1 MPHFKYPV
9 FEELYKK
16 DFFIEEATL
25 REILAL
31 GKEAA
36 APELEKIIQDV
47 LDHFDPEWPGDQEPA
62 EESWY
67 RHFYF
72 LHALFLLDELDA
84 QESLPLLFK
93 LLRKGHAFL
102 EYWFGDNV
110 YEEVPDLFTKL
121 GRNQLP
127 ALMEGIN
134 DPTLSLY
141 SRNLLNAALI
151 QIAALHPD
159 KRPAIIAFYR
169 EYLRSILREA
179 DRIEEAFPE
188 DQDESYGHDIYTYLG
203 FLFSDLEKIN
213 AVEVEDEIRQCHRQ
227 GLVDESI
234 TGGEEDIDF
243 WEETVIMH
251 DSIFDRYEAFK
262 QWPGDDSP
270 FNPDAEN
277 IRRKKAMEKEKER
290 QQREKLQQKQAE
302 KDRLAQKYA
311 PQPLAKAGPKVE
323 RNDPCPCGS
332 GKKYK
337 KCCMP

>member
-1 MPHFKYPV
+1 MLHFKYPV

-16 DFFIEEATL
+16 DFFIDEAPL

-36 APELEKIIQDV
+36 APELEKIVNDV
-47 LDHFDPEWPGDQEPA
+47 LDHFDLDLPDGKEPA
-62 EESWY
+62 EGDWY

-72 LHALFLLDELDA
+72 LHALYLLEELDA
-84 QESLPLLFK
+84 EESLPLLLK
-93 LLRKGHAFL
+93 LLRKDHEFL
-102 EYWFGDNV
+102 EYWFGDNL
-110 YEEVPDLFTKL
+110 YEEVPDMISKL

-127 ALMEGIN
+127 ALMEAVN
-134 DPTLSLY
+134 DSGLSLH
-141 SRNLLNAALI
+141 SRNLIDKALV
-151 QIAALHPD
+151 QIAALHPG
-159 KRPAIIAFYR
+159 KRPDIIGFYR
-169 EYLRSILREA
+169 QYLRNVLRQA
-179 DRIEEAFPE
+179 DTIEEVYPE
-188 DQDESYGHDIYTYLG
+188 DQDESYGLDIYTYLA
-203 FLFSDLEKIN
+203 FLLSDLEKIN
-213 AVEVEDEIRQCHRQ
+213 AIELESEIRQCHRQ

-243 WEETVIMH
+243 REETRVPPGN
-251 DSIFDRYEAFK
+251 IFERYEAMK
-262 QWPGDDSP
+262 EWPGDDSP

-277 IRRKKAMEKEKER
+277 IRQRKALEKEKER
-290 QQREKLQQKQAE
+290 LQREKELKKQAE

-311 PQPLAKAGPKVE
+311 PQPVASSALKVE